1 MNSKLFDEYEHLVFL
16 DTETTGFDPKKNQI
30 IEYAALPFTK
40 EGPGEPVDT
49 YVQLEIEPD
58 IPEKITDITGITALQ
73 CATGISERKLI
84 DLMTEMFTPN
94 EKEGKILLVAHN
106 AQFDLNFIAETYIRH
121 IKETGYSL
129 IRSLTK
135 ADYLDTLTVYKDR
148 AGYPHKLKDA
158 ITHYGLDGQVQNTH
172 RAIDDAKALW
182 AVFDAMAAER
192 DDLAD
197 YINLFG
203 YNEKYGISGPKF
215 KKVTYA
221 AQGYQFSTAGAN
233 ETFPVR
239 IGKVKHKDRKPE
251 GGDADAA
258 NSK

>member
-58 IPEKITDITGITALQ
+58 VPEKITELTGITPLQ
-73 CATGISERKLI
+73 CATGISERKLL
-84 DLMTEMFTPN
+84 DLMTAMFTPA
-94 EKEGKILLVAHN
+94 KENGKVLLIAHN

-182 AVFDAMAAER
+182 AVFDAMAEER
-192 DDLAD
+192 DDLAE
-197 YINLFG
+197 YVNIFG
-203 YNEKYGISGPKF
+203 YNDRYGVNGSIF
-215 KKVTYA
+215 KKVKYYS
-221 AQGYQFSTAGAN
+221 QSFGFGM
-233 ETFPVR
+233 
-239 IGKVKHKDRKPE
+239 KDPE
-251 GGDADAA
+251 QTLPRLE
-258 NSK
+258 NKTEWRQR

>member
-1 MNSKLFDEYEHLVFL
+1 MNSKLYDKYERLVFL
-16 DTETTGFDPKKNQI
+16 DTETTGFDAKKNQI
-30 IEYAALPFTK
+30 IEYAALTYSK
-40 EGPGEPVDT
+40 EGPGEPIDT

-58 IPEKITDITGITALQ
+58 VPEKITELTGITPLQ
-73 CATGISERKLI
+73 CATGISERKLL
-84 DLMTEMFTPN
+84 DLMTRMFTPN

-106 AQFDLNFIAETYIRH
+106 AQFDLNFIGETYIRH
-121 IKETGYSL
+121 LKETGYDP
-129 IRSLTK
+129 IRSFTQ

-148 AGYPHKLKDA
+148 AGFPHKLKDA

-203 YNEKYGISGPKF
+203 YNDRYGVEGSIF
-215 KKVTYA
+215 KKVKYYSQSFGFGLKA
-221 AQGYQFSTAGAN
+221 
-233 ETFPVR
+233 
-239 IGKVKHKDRKPE
+239 PE
-251 GGDADAA
+251 QTLPRLE
-258 NSK
+258 NKTEWRQR

>member
-158 ITHYGLDGQVQNTH
+158 ITHYGLDDKVQNTH
-172 RAIDDAKALW
+172 RAIDDAKALA
-182 AVFDAMAAER
+182 AVFEAMAEER
-192 DDLAD
+192 DDLAE
-197 YINLFG
+197 YVNIFG
-203 YNEKYGISGPKF
+203 FNEKYGVNGSKF
-215 KKVTYA
+215 KKVTYGP
-221 AQGYQFSTAGAN
+221 QGIRYT
-233 ETFPVR
+233 TKITMPCDIFPK
-239 IGKVKHKDRKPE
+239 KVGISK
-251 GGDADAA
+251 GGTQ
-258 NSK
+258 K

>member
-58 IPEKITDITGITALQ
+58 VPEKITELTGITPLQ
-73 CATGISERKLI
+73 CATGISERKLL
-84 DLMTEMFTPN
+84 DLMTRMFTPA
-94 EKEGKILLVAHN
+94 KENGKVLLIAHN

-158 ITHYGLDGQVQNTH
+158 ITHYGLDDKVQNTH
-172 RAIDDAKALW
+172 RAIDDAKAL
-182 AVFDAMAAER
+182 AAAFEAMAEER
-192 DDLAD
+192 DDLD
-197 YINLFG
+197 QYVNIFG
-203 YNEKYGISGPKF
+203 FNEKYGVNGSKF
-215 KKVTYA
+215 KKVTYGP
-221 AQGYQFSTAGAN
+221 QGIRYT
-233 ETFPVR
+233 TKITMLCDIFPK
-239 IGKVKHKDRKPE
+239 KVGISK
-251 GGDADAA
+251 GGTQ
-258 NSK
+258 K

>member
-1 MNSKLFDEYEHLVFL
+1 MNSKLYDKYERLVFL

-58 IPEKITDITGITALQ
+58 VPEKITELTGITPLQ
-73 CATGISERKLI
+73 CATGISERKLL
-84 DLMTEMFTPN
+84 DLMTRMFTPA
-94 EKEGKILLVAHN
+94 KENGKVLLIAHN

-172 RAIDDAKALW
+172 RAIDDAKALA
-182 AVFDAMAAER
+182 AVFEAMAKER
-192 DDLAD
+192 DDLAE
-197 YINLFG
+197 YVNIFG
-203 YNEKYGISGPKF
+203 FNPKYDVSGSRF
-215 KKVTYA
+215 RKVTYRPQEA
-221 AQGYQFSTAGAN
+221 GFS
-233 ETFPVR
+233 
-239 IGKVKHKDRKPE
+239 IKKPE
-251 GGDADAA
+251 DILPHRI
-258 NSK
+258 

>member
-58 IPEKITDITGITALQ
+58 VPEKITELTGITPLQ
-73 CATGISERKLI
+73 CATGISERKLL
-84 DLMTEMFTPN
+84 DLMTAMFTPA
-94 EKEGKILLVAHN
+94 KENGKVLLIAHN

-158 ITHYGLDGQVQNTH
+158 ITHYGLDDKVQNAH
-172 RAIDDAKALW
+172 RAIDDAKALA
-182 AVFDAMAAER
+182 AVFEAMAEER
-192 DDLAD
+192 DDLAE
-197 YINLFG
+197 YVNVFG
-203 YNEKYGISGPKF
+203 YNDRYGVNGSIF
-215 KKVTYA
+215 KKVKYYS
-221 AQGYQFSTAGAN
+221 QSFGFGL
-233 ETFPVR
+233 
-239 IGKVKHKDRKPE
+239 KDPE
-251 GGDADAA
+251 QTLPRLG
-258 NSK
+258 NKTEWRQR